1 MGGFKGG
8 MKKRNDVII
17 ISNNYKTIFKRNDF
31 ESTDRKNRQEEIL
44 KVWRSAG

>member
-17 ISNNYKTIFKRNDF
+17 ISNNYKTIFKRKDF
-31 ESTDRKNRQEEIL
+31 ESTDRKNR
-44 KVWRSAG
+44 